1 MSTMNIIVWI
11 LFIGILA
18 FFVIGFNKQMLEK
31 HKKRLKDR
39 ENIMKNQKNKEN
51 QENDKNEEK

>member
-39 ENIMKNQKNKEN
+39 ENTIKNKEN